1 MYGSTYF
8 SIGDTV
14 RQMWALPFEA
24 DRGILQE
31 KDVISVE
38 VERKFLV
45 TVPPEDLDR
54 YPRRRIEQAY
64 LCTEPVL
71 RVRRKDETYFLTY
84 KGPGLLA
91 REEYEFPLTEET
103 YRHLLEKADGNRIAK
118 DRYELPCG
126 PYTIELDVF
135 DPPFAPL
142 VLAEVEFP
150 GEAEALAFQ
159 PPAWFGIE
167 VTYDPAYTNAA
178 LSRRK
183 L

>member
-1 MYGSTYF
+1 M
-8 SIGDTV
+8 
-14 RQMWALPFEA
+14 
-24 DRGILQE
+24 
-31 KDVISVE
+31 ISVE

>member
-1 MYGSTYF
+1 ME
-8 SIGDTV
+8 I
-14 RQMWALPFEA
+14 
-24 DRGILQE
+24 
-31 KDVISVE
+31 
-38 VERKFLV
+38 ERKFLV
-45 TVPPEDLDR
+45 TALPEDLAQ

-71 RVRRKDETYFLTY
+71 RVRRKGDMYFLTY

-91 REEYEFPLTEET
+91 REEHEFLLTEEA
-103 YRHLLEKADGNRIAK
+103 YLHLLKKADGNCIAK

-150 GEAEALAFQ
+150 GETEALAFQ
-159 PPAWFGIE
+159 PPVWFGEE